1 MRRVFP
7 SGECLKSYGDGAISR
22 SNVMTDVKTEWA
34 SVEEHDNAMRNAIER
49 RAYRLY
55 ELDGFTAGHDQEHWF
70 QAERQLTSQDIE
82 FSIGNDFLTARLSL
96 ENCSASTLLISVS
109 VHSILIFGLRDDA
122 GEHCDGVDRECL
134 RILSL
139 PVEVDAAGVTVE
151 FCDTDLA
158 LRLPLAVGDSTFA
171 CGAGRNR
178 LEDGV

>member
-1 MRRVFP
+1 
-7 SGECLKSYGDGAISR
+7 
-22 SNVMTDVKTEWA
+22 
-34 SVEEHDNAMRNAIER
+34 
-49 RAYRLY
+49 
-55 ELDGFTAGHDQEHWF
+55 
-70 QAERQLTSQDIE
+70 
-82 FSIGNDFLTARLSL
+82 
-96 ENCSASTLLISVS
+96 
-109 VHSILIFGLRDDA
+109 VHSILIFGLGDDA

-178 LEDGV
+178 LEDGVL